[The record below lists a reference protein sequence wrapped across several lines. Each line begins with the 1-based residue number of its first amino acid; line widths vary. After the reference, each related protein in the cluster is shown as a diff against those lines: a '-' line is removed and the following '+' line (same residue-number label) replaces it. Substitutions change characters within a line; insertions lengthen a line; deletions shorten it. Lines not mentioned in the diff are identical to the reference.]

1 MKTSLL
7 FLAGICCLVACKPA
21 TEISAPVEVT
31 SAEVGEPML
40 EKRPHEMTLHGHT
53 RNDEYYWLRDDSR
66 KDPQMLAYL
75 EAENAY
81 FAQSQ

>member
-1 MKTSLL
+1 MKIFL
-7 FLAGICCLVACKPA
+7 FLLVSMSCLVACKPA
-21 TEISAPVEVT
+21 SETSAPAEVT
-31 SAEVGEPML
+31 SAPVGEPML

-53 RNDEYYWLRDDSR
+53 RVDEYYWLRDDSR

-81 FAQSQ
+81 F